1 MYALRNNTLDIH
13 IGVINFMP
21 ISRKAGGWIDE
32 LRSFG
37 KLPIEAMVK
46 LAQFDVASPNYEK

>member
-1 MYALRNNTLDIH
+1 
-13 IGVINFMP
+13 MP
-21 ISRKAGGWIDE
+21 ISRNAGGWVDE